1 MMNILSAIKR
11 RVTPQDQQPHR
22 APPTQKEFND
32 LVMRIIKTATTDVSV
47 VDAAAATAQALGTQI
62 GAMVG
67 FGHLPEAEMET
78 MLAAAHKTVDDFA
91 RDTMANLPDRP

>member
-1 MMNILSAIKR
+1 MNILGAIRR
-11 RVTPQDQQPHR
+11 RVAPQDQQPYR

-32 LVMRIIKTATTDVSV
+32 LVMRIIKTATTDVS
-47 VDAAAATAQALGTQI
+47 AAETAQALGTQI

-91 RDTMANLPDRP
+91 RDTMANLPDRTGGLS